1 MTTQTVFTF
10 IAFNALVL
18 ALPIAALALWLKP
31 QWWLNMLTLFIGVL
45 VGLMDLRTTEV
56 QLTAFLMIAFGFFAG
71 FAQPR
76 RAWRWALML
85 GIWVPIFGAVAAGVR
100 LTNAR
105 GVDVIVS
112 LAAIA
117 FALAGVYTGVVVKR
131 LTPRRSDQ
139 WTVGG
144 GQ

>member
-31 QWWLNMLTLFIGVL
+31 QWWLSVLTLFIGVL

-85 GIWVPIFGAVAAGVR
+85 GVWVPLFGGVAAAAR

-105 GVDVIVS
+105 GVDVIASV
-112 LAAIA
+112 AAIG
-117 FALAGVYTGVVVKR
+117 FALAGVYAGVVVKR
-131 LTPRRSDQ
+131 MSPRDMTSEQ
-139 WTVGG
+139 
-144 GQ
+144 